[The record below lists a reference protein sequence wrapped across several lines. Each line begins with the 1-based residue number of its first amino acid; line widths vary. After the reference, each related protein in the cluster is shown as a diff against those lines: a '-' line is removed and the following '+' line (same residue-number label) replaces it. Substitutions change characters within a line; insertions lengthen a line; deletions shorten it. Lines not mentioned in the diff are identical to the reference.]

1 MQINFIDWVSFKD
14 IPLFDG
20 AMTLAEY
27 CAQYSA
33 VQTNWVYTIA
43 AIVGILT
50 LIITKNKKWYW
61 YIFLVLYS
69 VMSVTSVGMHTA
81 DYGEFEPFKIN
92 ISGCGAFP
100 NNNHIKVI
108 WVGIEDDS
116 ILKDLHDKL
125 DKEFARIGFDKDRK
139 FSTHLTIG
147 RMKSAKNKVKVKST
161 IEEFSNFEI
170 GEMEVSQISLKKSTL
185 TPRGPIYEDISIF
198 EL

>member
-1 MQINFIDWVSFKD
+1 MSEIRAFLAIDLDDDLKPKINRIIKEFKQIDTKIKYVE
-14 IPLFDG
+14 L
-20 AMTLAEY
+20 
-27 CAQYSA
+27 
-33 VQTNWVYTIA
+33 TNLH
-43 AIVGILT
+43 LT
-50 LIITKNKKWYW
+50 LKFFGDIDTNGLKLLEDAIAN
-61 YIFLVLYS
+61 VVS
-69 VMSVTSVGMHTA
+69 
-81 DYGEFEPFKIN
+81 EFDPFKIK

-147 RMKSAKNKVKVKST
+147 RMKSAKNKDKVKST
-161 IEEFSNFEI
+161 IEEFSNVEI